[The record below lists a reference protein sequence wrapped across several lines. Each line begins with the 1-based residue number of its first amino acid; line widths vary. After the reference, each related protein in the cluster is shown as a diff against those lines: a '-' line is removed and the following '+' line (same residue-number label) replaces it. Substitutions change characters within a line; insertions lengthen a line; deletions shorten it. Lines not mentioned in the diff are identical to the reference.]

1 MKNLRLKY
9 AVIVLGASILAIIIT
24 QFYWISASYDIKE
37 ELFARSVNE
46 AMINSVKKLQSFR
59 VVSLMED
66 AAVNDTLTTVI
77 LKKEPHKDG
86 RKKQVTTS
94 VWLSDSENFSLS
106 VCSEEETPP
115 DDVLKNEVKAIIL
128 PKGCGGDNDSASTV
142 FVKHVVK
149 QVISEFNSDVP
160 VEEYISSEK
169 INTVLLKELSDKNIN
184 TGFEFSVVDDKDSVK
199 TELCSQGFSKEM
211 LADANRV
218 RLFPENLI
226 ARSDYLVVAFPSKT
240 RYILGSLWLSLIL
253 TLALTA
259 LIIITFVFTLRN
271 FIRHNRLL
279 RIKDDFMNNMTHELK
294 TPIATINL
302 AADSLINEK
311 VITDHDQVRFYA
323 NAIKQENLRMNRHVE
338 QVLQLS
344 LIENNSFSV
353 EPVKT
358 DLNYLIN
365 SEVLRFSLAAQAK
378 NGNIDFTPCGM
389 NCEAYIDVTY
399 FQHAISNLLDNA
411 IRYTEKAPD
420 VKVRLKKD
428 NGNYIITVS
437 DNGIGI
443 DPAYRQ
449 KIFEK
454 FFRVPTG
461 NLHNVKGFG
470 LGLSYVDAVVRSHH
484 GNIRVHSVP
493 GEGSTFTITIPV
505 YKP

>member
-9 AVIVLGASILAIIIT
+9 AVIVLAASILAIIIT

-66 AAVNDTLTTVI
+66 AVVNDTITKVI
-77 LKKEPHKDG
+77 LKKDLSG
-86 RKKQVTTS
+86 NGSNKQVTTS
-94 VWLSDSENFSLS
+94 VWLSDSDDFRLSSCSDKESL
-106 VCSEEETPP
+106 P
-115 DDVLKNEVKAIIL
+115 DDILKREVKAIIL
-128 PKGCGGDNDSASTV
+128 PKGCGSVNDSTSTV

-160 VEEYISSEK
+160 VEDYINKEK
-169 INTVLLKELSDKNIN
+169 IKMVLLKELSDKNIN
-184 TGFEFSVVDDKDSVK
+184 TGFEFSVVDDKDSHK
-199 TELCSQGFSKEM
+199 LKICSGGFTKEM
-211 LADANRV
+211 LNGANRV
-218 RLFPENLI
+218 RLFPENLVTK
-226 ARSDYLVVAFPSKT
+226 SDYLVVAFPSKT
-240 RYILGSLWLSLIL
+240 RYILGSLWLSLFL
-253 TLALTA
+253 TLALTTR
-259 LIIITFVFTLRN
+259 IIITFVFTLRN

-279 RIKDDFMNNMTHELK
+279 QIKDDFVNNMTHELK

-302 AADSLINEK
+302 AADSLTNEK
-311 VITDHDQVRFYA
+311 VISDQEQIKFFA

-344 LIENNSFSV
+344 LIENNSFSA
-353 EPVKT
+353 EPEKA
-358 DLNYLIN
+358 DLNSLIN
-365 SEVLRFSLAAQAK
+365 SEVWRFAIAAQAK
-378 NGNIDFTPCGM
+378 NGNIDYTPCCA
-389 NCEAYIDVTY
+389 NSEAYIDVTY
-399 FQHAISNLLDNA
+399 FQHAISNLFDNA
-411 IRYTEKAPD
+411 IRYTERAPD
-420 VKVRLKKD
+420 IKVILRKVD
-428 NGNYIITVS
+428 DNYIISVS

-443 DPAYRQ
+443 DPAYKH

-470 LGLSYVDAVVRSHH
+470 LGLSYVNAVVNAHN
-484 GNIRVHSVP
+484 GIIKVHSVP

-505 YKP
+505 NT